1 MDPSESLFA
10 ARRCSTMETAKA
22 LKAKAFRAILPKTGD
37 FVNEGG

>member
-10 ARRCSTMETAKA
+10 ARRFSGMETVKA
-22 LKAKAFRAILPKTGD
+22 LKAKARRAILAKTGD